1 MKSLKFGIIGTGM
14 ISGLFTEAVRE
25 VSGVSVST
33 VLSRKRETGED
44 FVRRNYSD
52 RSSVPEVVT
61 EIKDLFSSDVNAI
74 YVASPNRFHAETAIG
89 AMRAGYDV
97 LCEKPIASDLKE
109 YDEMLSVSEKTGKVL
124 LEAMRPSFDPAYE
137 IVKRAIKTLGRLRHA
152 TFEYCQYSSRYDRFK
167 NGEYMRA
174 FDPSFSNAAVMDIGI
189 YPVYVCAML
198 LGTPLGPISASSTV
212 FENGMEGGG
221 EALLPYDGLTAV
233 ISYSKICDSVNPSV
247 IIGENG
253 SVTIDKLSSP
263 SIVRLKKRGGTD
275 EIIYSSNKQNNMNYE
290 IEVFRELVS
299 KREVKH
305 DYAAISRIS
314 MEVTDEIRR
323 KNGIIFSSDR

>member
-97 LCEKPIASDLKE
+97 LCEKPIASDLKV
-109 YDEMLSVSEKTGKVL
+109 YDDMLSVSEKTGKVL
-124 LEAMRPSFDPAYE
+124 LVAMRPSFDPVYE

-198 LGTPLGPISASSTV
+198 LGAPLGPISASSTV

-263 SIVRLKKRGGTD
+263 SIVRLKKKGGTD

-323 KNGIIFSSDR
+323 KNGIIFSSER

>member
-1 MKSLKFGIIGTGM
+1 MRRRLESLGLRATRSVLKILANGAFRSSRTRYPLRKEKQEMKSLKFGIIGTGM

-137 IVKRAIKTLGRLRHA
+137 KVKRAIKTLGRLRHA
-152 TFEYCQYSSRYDRFK
+152 TFEYC
-167 NGEYMRA
+167 
-174 FDPSFSNAAVMDIGI
+174 
-189 YPVYVCAML
+189 
-198 LGTPLGPISASSTV
+198 
-212 FENGMEGGG
+212 
-221 EALLPYDGLTAV
+221 
-233 ISYSKICDSVNPSV
+233 
-247 IIGENG
+247 
-253 SVTIDKLSSP
+253 
-263 SIVRLKKRGGTD
+263 
-275 EIIYSSNKQNNMNYE
+275 
-290 IEVFRELVS
+290 
-299 KREVKH
+299 
-305 DYAAISRIS
+305 
-314 MEVTDEIRR
+314 
-323 KNGIIFSSDR
+323 